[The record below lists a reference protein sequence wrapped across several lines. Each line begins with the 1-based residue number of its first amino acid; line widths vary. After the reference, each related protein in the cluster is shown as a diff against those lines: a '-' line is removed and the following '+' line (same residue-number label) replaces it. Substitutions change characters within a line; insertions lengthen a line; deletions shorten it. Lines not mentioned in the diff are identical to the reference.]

1 MEKDA
6 KPQDEKKGFNFDP
19 KKSGTIESYTVKAGD
34 TLSMIA
40 EKVYGD
46 AAKYN
51 DIYEANKDQLKSKH
65 THTHS
70 ILEGSSLHTDY
81 SCPHQR

>member
-1 MEKDA
+1 MEKA
-6 KPQDEKKGFNFDP
+6 NKPEESKKQGFSFDP

-46 AAKYN
+46 AAKYEV
-51 DIYEANKDQLKSKH
+51 IFEANKDILKSANDIKVGQELK
-65 THTHS
+65 
-70 ILEGSSLHTDY
+70 I
-81 SCPHQR
+81 PPKK

>member
-6 KPQDEKKGFNFDP
+6 KPQDSEKKGFDFDP

-46 AAKYN
+46 AAAYN
-51 DIYEANKDQLKSKH
+51 KIFEANKDILSSADDIKVGQELKIPPKK
-65 THTHS
+65 
-70 ILEGSSLHTDY
+70 
-81 SCPHQR
+81 

>member
-1 MEKDA
+1 MEKA
-6 KPQDEKKGFNFDP
+6 NKPQDEKKGFNFDP

-46 AAKYN
+46 AAKFN
-51 DIYEANKDQLKSKH
+51 DIYEANKDILSSADDIKVGQVLKIPPKK
-65 THTHS
+65 
-70 ILEGSSLHTDY
+70 
-81 SCPHQR
+81 